1 MTIDA
6 VLSANRAFYHAFATR
21 DLDAMDRIWAR
32 TTAVACIHPG
42 ARPVFGRSGVMASWR
57 EILSVGRGGPRIE
70 VRGERALLLGGT
82 ALVLCEEVLGAGV
95 LAASN
100 LFVIEDGN
108 WRMIH
113 HQAGPL
119 AIETPRPVGP
129 GPTLH

>member
-21 DLDAMDRIWAR
+21 SLDAMDRIWAR
-32 TTAVACIHPG
+32 TAAVACIHPG
-42 ARPVFGRSGVMASWR
+42 ARPILGRNEVMASWR
-57 EILSVGRGGPRIE
+57 DILSAGGGPRIE
-70 VRGERALLLGGT
+70 ARGERALLLGGT

-100 LFVIEDGN
+100 LFVIEDGD
-108 WRMIH
+108 WRMVH

-119 AIETPRPVGP
+119 AVEAPPRPAGP